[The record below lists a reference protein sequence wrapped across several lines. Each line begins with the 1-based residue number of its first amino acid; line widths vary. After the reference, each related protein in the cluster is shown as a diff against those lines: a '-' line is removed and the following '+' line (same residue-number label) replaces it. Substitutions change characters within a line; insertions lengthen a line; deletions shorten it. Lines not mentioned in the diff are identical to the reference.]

1 MKAVRSDVA
10 GRKQRGQTIVM
21 LAVFM
26 VLIILFVGMAI
37 DLGFAYVTK
46 ASLSKAVD
54 AAVLAGAKNLSQGK
68 AQAETLARKAFALNY
83 RGMGLDAS
91 TPSVAVDFPVVSGYT
106 EVKVSATTNMKTF
119 FLRILP
125 QYQQLAISADA
136 QAFRANL
143 VMSVVLDR
151 SGSLKSNGGW
161 QYLPTAVEDFVDN
174 FDDDNDQVS
183 MVSFASDDTTDA
195 ARKKN
200 FKAAIHS
207 QLHGWGKSK
216 FAGGTYAMGGLV
228 RGKSENDSYS
238 PGTGEN
244 VLKVV
249 VFFTDGR
256 ANSNQDTLSCSG
268 SPIRYG
274 GCSLAE
280 ARLGFCSGVGFWYSS
295 NPKDNVGCTTS
306 RFPAQQPGNPGR
318 LQPDSAA
325 YTDIPADA
333 EYRILQMA
341 SSMRAASSYPTVFY
355 VVGLGDDDTLNKP
368 FLQQLANDV
377 HSPAYNSTQPAG
389 EALFT
394 NDPSELE
401 QVFQEIASR
410 IQLRLTQ

>member
-1 MKAVRSDVA
+1 
-10 GRKQRGQTIVM
+10 M

-37 DLGFAYVTK
+37 DLGLAYVTK

-68 AQAETLARKAFALNY
+68 AQAETLARKSFALNY
-83 RGMGLDAS
+83 QGMGLDAS

-125 QYQQLAISADA
+125 QYERLVISADA

-143 VMSVVLDR
+143 LMSVVLDR
-151 SGSLKSNGGW
+151 SGSLSKNGGW
-161 QYLPTAVEDFVDN
+161 QYLPTAVGDFIDN
-174 FDDDNDQVS
+174 FDDNNDQVS

-200 FKAAIHS
+200 FKASIHS
-207 QLHGWGKSK
+207 QLHGWGRSK
-216 FAGGTYAMGGLV
+216 FDGGTYAMGGLA
-228 RGKSENDSYS
+228 RGKAENESY
-238 PGTGEN
+238 TAAIGEN

-249 VFFTDGR
+249 VFFTDGQ
-256 ANSNQDTLSCSG
+256 ANSNEDVLDCS
-268 SPIRYG
+268 SVPIRYG
-274 GCSLAE
+274 GCSPLE
-280 ARLGFCSGVGFWYSS
+280 TGCGVAFWYAK
-295 NPKDNVGCTTS
+295 NPKKTVTCGSTH
-306 RFPAQQPGNPGR
+306 FPAQAPHNGGNLP
-318 LQPDSAA
+318 PHPNAMA
-325 YTDIPADA
+325 DITADA
-333 EYRILQMA
+333 EYRMLRLA
-341 SSMRAASSYPTVFY
+341 DSMRAASPYPTVFY
-355 VVGLGDDDTLNKP
+355 VVGLGDENTLNKP
-368 FLQQLANDV
+368 FLQQLANDI
-377 HSPAYNSTQPAG
+377 HSPAYNSSQPAG

-401 QVFQEIASR
+401 QIFQEVASK